1 MGLEATFETLL
12 ARRNDA
18 GRLRQLTLNPAG
30 AVDFS
35 SNDYLSFAE
44 DAGIQRTVLARL
56 EHRLAATTTTTTTA
70 ARPVAAA
77 AAAADVSTPN
87 QNQPQDQDRRR
98 ILGSAGSRL
107 LDGNSALAEG
117 LEDKIAAFHRAPAA
131 LLFNSAYDANVG
143 LLSCAPQAG
152 DVVLLDEAIHA
163 SVHDGLR
170 LSRATQCIPF
180 SHASVVGGRRDGLD
194 GSSSSSSTAQ
204 DLGAV
209 LGLITAAGYPNAEEI
224 RDGRSHVFVCVEG
237 VYSMDGSVLNIVD
250 LVNTVKKHLPRGNG
264 YIIID
269 EAHSTGVLGPRG
281 RGLVCQ
287 HGLEKDIWARVHGF
301 GKAMGCAGGV
311 VLCSPTTRAYLINYA
326 RTFIY
331 TTSMTLTSLICIDAA
346 YDHLAGGGSDEA
358 HRHLRQLTDYAYQLL
373 RDICSHY
380 APSSSSNLVRVSSD
394 DPDSSSSGSPI
405 MPIFTTKPRSLA
417 SFCQRRGYMVR
428 PIVAPT
434 VPVGTE
440 RVRLCLHA
448 KNTFEQVHGLGD
460 VIQQWIRGQQSAA
473 AAKEGRREGVGLARS
488 TNGVA
493 RLGKPRL

>member
-12 ARRNDA
+12 ARRKDA
-18 GRLRQLTLNPAG
+18 GRLRQLTLNPPG

-56 EHRLAATTTTTTTA
+56 ERRLTAATATTTTTA
-70 ARPVAAA
+70 KPVAAA
-77 AAAADVSTPN
+77 AAAAAAAAEASTPN
-87 QNQPQDQDRRR
+87 QDRRR

-180 SHASVVGGRRDGLD
+180 SHASVVGGGRDGLD
-194 GSSSSSSTAQ
+194 GSSSSSSSSTAQ
-204 DLGAV
+204 DIGAA
-209 LGLITAAGYPNAEEI
+209 LAEITAAGYPNAERI

-237 VYSMDGSVLNIVD
+237 VYSMDGSVLNIVN
-250 LVNTVKKHLPRGNG
+250 LVNTVKKYLPCGNG

-287 HGLEKDIWARVHGF
+287 HGLEKEIWARVHGF

-331 TTSMTLTSLICIDAA
+331 TTSMALTSLICIDAA
-346 YDHLAGGGSDEA
+346 YDHLAGGGADEA

-373 RDICSHY
+373 QDICSHY
-380 APSSSSNLVRVSSD
+380 AQSSSSNLVRVSSD

-434 VPVGTE
+434 VPAGTE

-448 KNTFEQVHGLGD
+448 KNTFEQVRGLGD
-460 VIQQWIRGQQSAA
+460 VVEQWIRDQQSAA
-473 AAKEGRREGVGLARS
+473 AATESRGGVGLARS
-488 TNGVA
+488 TTGVA
-493 RLGKPRL
+493 RPGKPQL

>member
-1 MGLEATFETLL
+1 MGLEATFEALL
-12 ARRNDA
+12 AKRKDA
-18 GRLRQLTLNPAG
+18 GRLRQLTLNNTG

-56 EHRLAATTTTTTTA
+56 ERRLTTTTA
-70 ARPVAAA
+70 AKPVAVAET
-77 AAAADVSTPN
+77 STPN
-87 QNQPQDQDRRR
+87 QDQDQDQDRRR

-107 LDGNSALAEG
+107 LDGNSVLAEG
-117 LEDKIAAFHRAPAA
+117 LEDKISAFHRAPAA

-143 LLSCAPQAG
+143 LLSCAPQVG
-152 DVVLLDEAIHA
+152 DVILLDEAIHA
-163 SVHDGLR
+163 SVHDGVR

-180 SHASVVGGRRDGLD
+180 SHASVVGGAGGLD
-194 GSSSSSSTAQ
+194 ESSSSSTAQ
-204 DLGAV
+204 DIGAV
-209 LGLITAAGYPNAEEI
+209 LRQITAAGYPNAEGI
-224 RDGRSHVFVCVEG
+224 RDGRSNVFVCVEG
-237 VYSMDGSVLNIVD
+237 VYSMDGSVLSVVG
-250 LVNTVKKHLPRGNG
+250 LVNTVKKHLPHGNG
-264 YIIID
+264 HIIID

-287 HGLEKDIWARVHGF
+287 HALEKDIWARVHGF

-331 TTSMTLTSLICIDAA
+331 TTSMTLTSLICIDTA
-346 YDHLAGGGSDEA
+346 YDYLAGGGADGA
-358 HRHLRQLTDYAYQLL
+358 HRHLRQLAYFAYRLL
-373 RDICSHY
+373 RDICNHY
-380 APSSSSNLVRVSSD
+380 TASSSSSSSDLVRVSNE
-394 DPDSSSSGSPI
+394 DSSSSTSGSPI
-405 MPIFTTKPRSLA
+405 IPIFTTKPRSLA

-448 KNTFEQVHGLGD
+448 KNTFEQVRGLGD
-460 VIQQWIRGQQSAA
+460 VIQHWIRDQQSAVA
-473 AAKEGRREGVGLARS
+473 TEGRGGVGLARS

-493 RLGKPRL
+493 RLGKPQL